1 LGAPD
6 GPLDVHPRKLLRTG
20 EKISHTLLR
29 EVSDVADPGDLSGRI
44 PDPTGELG
52 RARPPW
58 RELEGLRP
66 LTLRACRRL
75 VVVAP
80 HPRDEIRAAGGL
92 LRRLAARHAS
102 VDVLA
107 LTDGPGRTCTPPEGL
122 AVPDVA
128 EPRADLVAR
137 PEDLADPETLASVL
151 ARLDGAAEDP
161 DDTDDGVIGPEGRT
175 DPEEAALGAAYRA
188 LGVAEVRRHR
198 LGLPDGG
205 LARCEADV
213 VGALSEIVG
222 FVEDPHGLCVLAPW
236 SGDGDDDHEA
246 AGRAAEIVCAAYRVR
261 LVRWLDQAWSWAGPE
276 SAEVPWRRARQLA
289 LSETVQARKLAAS
302 AAFGGRPG
310 RDRELPDGSAP
321 GPREVFLV

>member
-1 LGAPD
+1 MLG
-6 GPLDVHPRKLLRTG
+6 
-20 EKISHTLLR
+20 

-44 PDPTGELG
+44 PVPAGEPAG
-52 RARPPW
+52 ARPPW

-107 LTDGPGRTCTPPEGL
+107 LTDGLSRTCTPPEGL
-122 AVPDVA
+122 AVSA
-128 EPRADLVAR
+128 EPEPPAGELVVR
-137 PEDLADPETLASVL
+137 PEELADPDTLASVL
-151 ARLDGAAEDP
+151 ARLDGVPEPESDEGADAGGAGAEAP
-161 DDTDDGVIGPEGRT
+161 V
-175 DPEEAALGAAYRA
+175 DPEEAGLAAAYRA

-198 LGLPDGG
+198 LGLPDAG
-205 LARCEADV
+205 LTRCEADV

-222 FVEDPHGLCVLAPW
+222 FVEDPHGLCILAPW

>member
-1 LGAPD
+1 M
-6 GPLDVHPRKLLRTG
+6 
-20 EKISHTLLR
+20 
-29 EVSDVADPGDLSGRI
+29 ADPGDLSGRI
-44 PDPTGELG
+44 PAPGG
-52 RARPPW
+52 ARPPW

-66 LTLRACRRL
+66 LTLRECRRL

-92 LRRLAARHAS
+92 LRRLAARHAQ

-122 AVPDVA
+122 AVPR
-128 EPRADLVAR
+128 ERERPLGDLVVR
-137 PEDLADPETLASVL
+137 PDDLADPDTLASVL
-151 ARLDGAAEDP
+151 ARLEGAE
-161 DDTDDGVIGPEGRT
+161 E
-175 DPEEAALGAAYRA
+175 PEEEAHGAVDHEEAELVAAYEA
-188 LGVAEVRRHR
+188 LGVVEVRRHR
-198 LGLPDGG
+198 LGLPDAG
-205 LARCEADV
+205 LSGCEADV
-213 VGALSEIVG
+213 VAALSEIVG
-222 FVEDPHGLCVLAPW
+222 FADDPHGLCVLAPW

-246 AGRAAEIVCAAYRVR
+246 AGRAAETVCAAYRVR

>member
-1 LGAPD
+1 
-6 GPLDVHPRKLLRTG
+6 
-20 EKISHTLLR
+20 
-29 EVSDVADPGDLSGRI
+29 VADPGDLSGRI
-44 PDPTGELG
+44 PAPSKG
-52 RARPPW
+52 ARPPW

-66 LTLRACRRL
+66 LTLRACKRL
-75 VVVAP
+75 IVVAP

-107 LTDGPGRTCTPPEGL
+107 LTDGPGRTCTPPEGI
-122 AVPDVA
+122 AVPD
-128 EPRADLVAR
+128 PGDLGADLVVR
-137 PEDLADPETLASVL
+137 PDDLDDPDTLDLVL
-151 ARLDGAAEDP
+151 ARLEGIVPEDG
-161 DDTDDGVIGPEGRT
+161 DDAGEGGA
-175 DPEEAALGAAYRA
+175 DPEEVALADAYRA

-198 LGLPDGG
+198 LGLPDAG
-205 LARCEADV
+205 LSRCEADV

-222 FVEDPHGLCVLAPW
+222 FVDDPHGLCVLAPW

>member
-1 LGAPD
+1 M
-6 GPLDVHPRKLLRTG
+6 
-20 EKISHTLLR
+20 
-29 EVSDVADPGDLSGRI
+29 ADLGDLSARI
-44 PDPTGELG
+44 PMPG
-52 RARPPW
+52 ARPPW
-58 RELEGLRP
+58 RELEFLRP

-122 AVPDVA
+122 AVPDAA
-128 EPRADLVAR
+128 EPRADLVVR
-137 PEDLADPETLASVL
+137 PEDLQDPETLASVL
-151 ARLDGAAEDP
+151 VRLDGAGPVEDA
-161 DDTDDGVIGPEGRT
+161 DDDASGA
-175 DPEEAALGAAYRA
+175 DPEEAALAAAYRT

-205 LARCEADV
+205 LSRHEADV

-302 AAFGGRPG
+302 AAFGDRPG

>member
-1 LGAPD
+1 M
-6 GPLDVHPRKLLRTG
+6 
-20 EKISHTLLR
+20 
-29 EVSDVADPGDLSGRI
+29 ADPGDLSGRI
-44 PDPTGELG
+44 PAPQG
-52 RARPPW
+52 ARPPW

-75 VVVAP
+75 IVVAP

-107 LTDGPGRTCTPPEGL
+107 LTDGPGRTCTPPEGI
-122 AVPDVA
+122 AVPD
-128 EPRADLVAR
+128 PGDLGGDLGGDLVVR
-137 PEDLADPETLASVL
+137 PDDLGDPDTLDMVL
-151 ARLDGAAEDP
+151 ARLEGIAPEDG
-161 DDTDDGVIGPEGRT
+161 DGEEPAGDGGS
-175 DPEEAALGAAYRA
+175 DPEEIALADAYRA

-198 LGLPDGG
+198 LGLPDAG
-205 LARCEADV
+205 LSRCEADV

>member
-1 LGAPD
+1 M
-6 GPLDVHPRKLLRTG
+6 
-20 EKISHTLLR
+20 
-29 EVSDVADPGDLSGRI
+29 ADLGDLSGRI
-44 PDPTGELG
+44 PAPGP
-52 RARPPW
+52 RPPW

-122 AVPDVA
+122 ALPDTTSD
-128 EPRADLVAR
+128 ERPADLVVR
-137 PEDLADPETLASVL
+137 PEDLTDPETLASVL
-151 ARLDGAAEDP
+151 ARLEGAGATDDSDDADDSDDPDGAEGAED
-161 DDTDDGVIGPEGRT
+161 
-175 DPEEAALGAAYRA
+175 DPRGAVEPVCPADAEEAALAAAYRA
-188 LGVAEVRRHR
+188 LGVVEVRRHR

-205 LARCEADV
+205 LALREADV

-246 AGRAAEIVCAAYRVR
+246 AGRAAEVVCAAYRVR

>member
-1 LGAPD
+1 M
-6 GPLDVHPRKLLRTG
+6 
-20 EKISHTLLR
+20 
-29 EVSDVADPGDLSGRI
+29 ADHGDMSGGVPPPGL
-44 PDPTGELG
+44 
-52 RARPPW
+52 RPPW

-92 LRRLAARHAS
+92 LRRLASRHAS
-102 VDVLA
+102 VDVLG

-122 AVPDVA
+122 AVADARSGDPL
-128 EPRADLVAR
+128 PDLVVR
-137 PEDLADPETLASVL
+137 PGDLDDPDTLATVL
-151 ARLDGAAEDP
+151 ARLDGAA
-161 DDTDDGVIGPEGRT
+161 DDEASADCLVEG
-175 DPEEAALGAAYRA
+175 DPEEAALTTAYRA

-205 LARCEADV
+205 LSRREADV

-289 LSETVQARKLAAS
+289 LSETVRARKMAAS
-302 AAFGGRPG
+302 AAFGDRPG

>member
-1 LGAPD
+1 
-6 GPLDVHPRKLLRTG
+6 
-20 EKISHTLLR
+20 
-29 EVSDVADPGDLSGRI
+29 
-44 PDPTGELG
+44 
-52 RARPPW
+52 
-58 RELEGLRP
+58 
-66 LTLRACRRL
+66 

-122 AVPDVA
+122 AVPR
-128 EPRADLVAR
+128 EQPPADLVVG
-137 PEDLADPETLASVL
+137 PDDLADPETLASVL
-151 ARLDGAAEDP
+151 ARLDGLADSDDP
-161 DDTDDGVIGPEGRT
+161 DEDHVDT
-175 DPEEAALGAAYRA
+175 EEAQLAAAYEA
-188 LGVAEVRRHR
+188 LGVVEVRRHR
-198 LGLPDGG
+198 LGLPDAG
-205 LARCEADV
+205 LSGREADV

-222 FVEDPHGLCVLAPW
+222 FAEDPHGLCVLAPW

>member
-1 LGAPD
+1 M
-6 GPLDVHPRKLLRTG
+6 
-20 EKISHTLLR
+20 
-29 EVSDVADPGDLSGRI
+29 ADPGDLTGRI
-44 PDPTGELG
+44 PVPAREPSGDSSG
-52 RARPPW
+52 ARPPW

-122 AVPDVA
+122 AVPRGP
-128 EPRADLVAR
+128 EPALADLVVR
-137 PEDLADPETLASVL
+137 PDDLTDPDTLASVL
-151 ARLDGAAEDP
+151 ARLDRA
-161 DDTDDGVIGPEGRT
+161 GPEDDDVVDGPGV
-175 DPEEAALGAAYRA
+175 DPEEAELTAAYEA

-205 LARCEADV
+205 LAGCEADV
-213 VGALSEIVG
+213 LGALSEIVG

-246 AGRAAEIVCAAYRVR
+246 AGRAAETVCAAYRVR

-276 SAEVPWRRARQLA
+276 SDEVPWRRARQLA

>member
-1 LGAPD
+1 M
-6 GPLDVHPRKLLRTG
+6 
-20 EKISHTLLR
+20 
-29 EVSDVADPGDLSGRI
+29 ADQGDLSGRI
-44 PDPTGELG
+44 PAPG

-122 AVPDVA
+122 AVPR
-128 EPRADLVAR
+128 EPEPPLGDLVVR
-137 PEDLADPETLASVL
+137 PEDLSDPDTLASVL
-151 ARLDGAAEDP
+151 AQLDEAAES
-161 DDTDDGVIGPEGRT
+161 TDDESGTETSV
-175 DPEEAALGAAYRA
+175 DAEADALDDAYRA

-198 LGLPDGG
+198 LGLPDAG
-205 LARCEADV
+205 LAGREADV
-213 VGALSEIVG
+213 VAALSEIVG

-246 AGRAAEIVCAAYRVR
+246 AGRAAEVVCAAYRVR

>member
-1 LGAPD
+1 M
-6 GPLDVHPRKLLRTG
+6 
-20 EKISHTLLR
+20 
-29 EVSDVADPGDLSGRI
+29 ADPGDLSGRI
-44 PDPTGELG
+44 PAPKG
-52 RARPPW
+52 ARPPW

-66 LTLRACRRL
+66 LTLQACRRL
-75 VVVAP
+75 IVVAP

-122 AVPDVA
+122 AIPG
-128 EPRADLVAR
+128 PGDLGG
-137 PEDLADPETLASVL
+137 DLAVRPHDLDDPDAMDLVL
-151 ARLDGAAEDP
+151 ARLEGISAEDA
-161 DDTDDGVIGPEGRT
+161 DGDEPTGGSDV
-175 DPEEAALGAAYRA
+175 EEVALADAYRA

-198 LGLPDGG
+198 LGLPDAG
-205 LARCEADV
+205 LSRCEADV

>member
-1 LGAPD
+1 
-6 GPLDVHPRKLLRTG
+6 
-20 EKISHTLLR
+20 
-29 EVSDVADPGDLSGRI
+29 VSDVAGNGDLSGRI
-44 PDPTGELG
+44 PQPTVAGG
-52 RARPPW
+52 ARPPW

-122 AVPDVA
+122 AVPDPA
-128 EPRADLVAR
+128 EPAPDLVVR
-137 PEDLADPETLASVL
+137 PEDLRDPDTLASVL
-151 ARLDGAAEDP
+151 ARLDGVAPADPVDDAEDADDSDDP
-161 DDTDDGVIGPEGRT
+161 DDADNADDGRAPASGRAA
-175 DPEEAALGAAYRA
+175 DPEEAGLAAAYRA

-222 FVEDPHGLCVLAPW
+222 FVDDPHGLCVLAPW

-246 AGRAAEIVCAAYRVR
+246 AGRAAETVCAAYRVR

-289 LSETVQARKLAAS
+289 LSETVRARKLAAS

>member
-1 LGAPD
+1 
-6 GPLDVHPRKLLRTG
+6 
-20 EKISHTLLR
+20 
-29 EVSDVADPGDLSGRI
+29 VSAVADLGDLSGRI
-44 PDPTGELG
+44 PMPG
-52 RARPPW
+52 ARPPW

-122 AVPDVA
+122 AVPEVA
-128 EPRADLVAR
+128 EPRADLVVR
-137 PEDLADPETLASVL
+137 PEDLQDPETLASVL
-151 ARLDGAAEDP
+151 GRLDGAAAAAEE
-161 DDTDDGVIGPEGRT
+161 TDDDASAT
-175 DPEEAALGAAYRA
+175 DPEEAALAAAYRT

-205 LARCEADV
+205 LSRHEADV

-222 FVEDPHGLCVLAPW
+222 FVEDPHGVCVLAPW

-302 AAFGGRPG
+302 AAFGDRPG

>member
-1 LGAPD
+1 M
-6 GPLDVHPRKLLRTG
+6 
-20 EKISHTLLR
+20 
-29 EVSDVADPGDLSGRI
+29 ADLGDLSGRI
-44 PDPTGELG
+44 PMPG
-52 RARPPW
+52 ARPPW

-122 AVPDVA
+122 ALPDAPPADPPA
-128 EPRADLVAR
+128 EIVVR
-137 PEDLADPETLASVL
+137 PGDLADPETLASVL
-151 ARLDGAAEDP
+151 ARLDGAAAADA
-161 DDTDDGVIGPEGRT
+161 DDTGEEATDGVAA
-175 DPEEAALGAAYRA
+175 DPEEAALSDAYRA

-205 LARCEADV
+205 LALREADV

-276 SAEVPWRRARQLA
+276 SAEVPWRRARQIA

-302 AAFGGRPG
+302 AAFGDRPG

>member
-1 LGAPD
+1 
-6 GPLDVHPRKLLRTG
+6 
-20 EKISHTLLR
+20 
-29 EVSDVADPGDLSGRI
+29 VSDVAGNGARSGRI
-44 PDPTGELG
+44 PEQGG
-52 RARPPW
+52 GARPPW

-66 LTLRACRRL
+66 LTLRECRRL

-122 AVPDVA
+122 AVPR
-128 EPRADLVAR
+128 EQPPADLVVR
-137 PEDLADPETLASVL
+137 PEDLSDPETLSSVL
-151 ARLDGAAEDP
+151 ARLDGLVDSEDP
-161 DDTDDGVIGPEGRT
+161 DEDLVDA
-175 DPEEAALGAAYRA
+175 EETQLAAAYEA
-188 LGVAEVRRHR
+188 LGVVEVRRHR
-198 LGLPDGG
+198 LGLPDAG
-205 LARCEADV
+205 LSGCEADV

-222 FVEDPHGLCVLAPW
+222 FAEDPHGLCVLAPW

-289 LSETVQARKLAAS
+289 LSETVRARKLAAS

>member
-1 LGAPD
+1 
-6 GPLDVHPRKLLRTG
+6 
-20 EKISHTLLR
+20 
-29 EVSDVADPGDLSGRI
+29 VADLGDLSGQI
-44 PDPTGELG
+44 PTPGP
-52 RARPPW
+52 RPPW

-66 LTLRACRRL
+66 LTMRACRRL

-122 AVPDVA
+122 AVPAAA
-128 EPRADLVAR
+128 EEPPADLVVR
-137 PEDLADPETLASVL
+137 PEDLEDPETLASVL
-151 ARLDGAAEDP
+151 ARLERAGAIDELEDADEDA
-161 DDTDDGVIGPEGRT
+161 DDTDDAADATGGATAGPA
-175 DPEEAALGAAYRA
+175 DPEEAALAAAYRT
-188 LGVAEVRRHR
+188 LGVVEVRRHR

-205 LARCEADV
+205 LSRHEADV

-289 LSETVQARKLAAS
+289 LSETVRARKLAAS